1 MNPEAITD
9 ATASVVAS
17 VLGLEGER
25 AELDASSPLLGEIPE
40 LDSMAIV
47 QLVLAIEDR
56 FGIEIDG
63 DEITGDVFETV
74 GSLAAFVA
82 PQIP

>member
-1 MNPEAITD
+1 MNPQSVTD
-9 ATASVVAS
+9 STAAVVVS

-25 AELDASSPLLGEIPE
+25 ANLEAGSPLLGEIPE

-47 QLVLAIEDR
+47 QLVLALEDR

-74 GSLAAFVA
+74 GTLASFVA